1 MKKFLLAA
9 FLLLGTAIPAW
20 AVPFKLLNNSLRAIT
35 LEIPGVMNPNLSPMS
50 SSGVDLAVGQ
60 KVFFFAKGKKGTL
73 KKRYLLLEVTDDLAG
88 KALAID
94 ELIKTRKAELGL

>member
-9 FLLLGTAIPAW
+9 FLLLGTAIPTW
-20 AVPFKLLNNSLRAIT
+20 AVPFKLLNNSLRAIP

-60 KVFFFAKGKKGTL
+60 QVFFFAKGKKGTR